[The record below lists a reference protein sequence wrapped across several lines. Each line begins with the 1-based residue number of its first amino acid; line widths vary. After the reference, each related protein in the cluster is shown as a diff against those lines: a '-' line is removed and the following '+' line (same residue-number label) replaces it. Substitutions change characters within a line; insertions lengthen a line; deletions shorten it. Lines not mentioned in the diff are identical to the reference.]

1 MGAAVTGALLAETK
15 IAKAGLGFMIVEYY
29 NQFRI
34 ADMYSL
40 LLFIFILA
48 SLANWAMKYMFSLIS
63 PASRTAPDAGM
74 YF

>member
-1 MGAAVTGALLAETK
+1 VTGALLAETK

-29 NQFRI
+29 GQFRI

-40 LLFIFILA
+40 LLFIFVLA
-48 SLANWAMKYMFSLIS
+48 AIANWTLKFLFAIVS
-63 PASRTAPDAGM
+63 PLPRASGDPGM